1 MNEETKEMLLA
12 QIEKLI
18 AYGNNKTTINPEL
31 LEYLSMNDLISMRN
45 NLLERT
51 GTLSEEDKAWLEQF
65 KKYE

>member
-1 MNEETKEMLLA
+1 MQKETKEMILA

-18 AYGNNKTTINPEL
+18 AYGNHETTINPEL
-31 LEYLSMNDLISMRN
+31 LKYFSIDDLTSIRN

-51 GTLSEEDKAWLEQF
+51 GTLSEEDKVWLKQF